1 MKKLFLSAALLLC
14 AFFSTNSFSQQYGI
28 EVNYG
33 LNGVVE
39 PSINNFSHFGAGL
52 TYDIDE
58 TYGFKVDFGSDTFRS
73 QTPYFNEKTGVNI
86 TRISLQ
92 GTLNVST
99 LINRVKSN
107 DLFNLTAH
115 AGGGYTMI
123 KSSIGTGTDNI
134 ANAIMGLTPR
144 FKVAENVFLFVDTSL
159 IFNISQHYQFD
170 GRLTYDGDNANS
182 ITGIMYNVS
191 AGIAYKFDAY

>member
-1 MKKLFLSAALLLC
+1 M
-14 AFFSTNSFSQQYGI
+14 
-28 EVNYG
+28 V
-33 LNGVVE
+33 
-39 PSINNFSHFGAGL
+39 
-52 TYDIDE
+52 
-58 TYGFKVDFGSDTFRS
+58 
-73 QTPYFNEKTGVNI
+73 
-86 TRISLQ
+86 
-92 GTLNVST
+92 
-99 LINRVKSN
+99 
-107 DLFNLTAH
+107 
-115 AGGGYTMI
+115 

>member
-1 MKKLFLSAALLLC
+1 M
-14 AFFSTNSFSQQYGI
+14 
-28 EVNYG
+28 V
-33 LNGVVE
+33 
-39 PSINNFSHFGAGL
+39 
-52 TYDIDE
+52 
-58 TYGFKVDFGSDTFRS
+58 
-73 QTPYFNEKTGVNI
+73 
-86 TRISLQ
+86 
-92 GTLNVST
+92 
-99 LINRVKSN
+99 
-107 DLFNLTAH
+107 
-115 AGGGYTMI
+115 

-134 ANAIMGLTPR
+134 TNAIMGLTPR